1 MKELNSFCKPT
12 KMMVGIILKILWKNI
27 RFNGLQLIEELCLKV
42 IKNSINN
49 LKSRR
54 SLILVKI
61 KGDEIIKRK
70 KKSKRSQSRSML
82 SNRSMKIT

>member
-1 MKELNSFCKPT
+1 MKELSSLCKPT
-12 KMMVGIILKILWKNI
+12 RKQMGILLKILWKNI

>member
-1 MKELNSFCKPT
+1 MKELSSFCKPT
-12 KMMVGIILKILWKNI
+12 RKQMGILLKILWKNI
-27 RFNGLQLIEELCLKV
+27 KFNGLQLIEELCLKV

-54 SLILVKI
+54 SLIFVKI
-61 KGDEIIKRK
+61 KGDKIIKRK
-70 KKSKRSQSRSML
+70 NKSKRSQSRSML

>member
-1 MKELNSFCKPT
+1 MKELSSLCKPT
-12 KMMVGIILKILWKNI
+12 RMQMGILLKILWKNI
-27 RFNGLQLIEELCLKV
+27 KFNGLQSIEELCLKV

-49 LKSRR
+49 LKSRQ

-70 KKSKRSQSRSML
+70 KKSKRSQSRSMI

>member
-1 MKELNSFCKPT
+1 MKELYSFCRPT
-12 KMMVGIILKILWKNI
+12 RMQVGILLKILWKNI

-42 IKNSINN
+42 IKRSINN

-54 SLILVKI
+54 SLIFVKI
-61 KGDEIIKRK
+61 KEDKIIKRK

>member
-1 MKELNSFCKPT
+1 MKELYSFFRPT
-12 KMMVGIILKILWKNI
+12 RKQMGILLKILWKNI

-49 LKSRR
+49 LKNRR

-70 KKSKRSQSRSML
+70 KKFKRRQSRSML